1 MYRQPEGK
9 EKATPFGV
17 DRPAVKP
24 VATGGQGDKT
34 QVGGDR
40 QGLAGG
46 QGDKTQVGGDS
57 QGLAGGQ
64 GDKTQ
69 AGGDRCPLHS
79 IAQ

>member
-9 EKATPFGV
+9 ERATPFGV

-46 QGDKTQVGGDS
+46 QGDKTQ
-57 QGLAGGQ
+57 
-64 GDKTQ
+64 
-69 AGGDRCPLHS
+69 AGGDRRPLHS